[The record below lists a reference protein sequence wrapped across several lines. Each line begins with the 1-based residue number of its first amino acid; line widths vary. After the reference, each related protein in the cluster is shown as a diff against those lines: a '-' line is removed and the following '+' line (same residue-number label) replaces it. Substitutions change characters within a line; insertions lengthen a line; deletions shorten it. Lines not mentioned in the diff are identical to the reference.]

1 MIEDRKLYRGKFN
14 ISGEVLEEYVRAYS
28 KEQAF
33 RLLCSRLG
41 ALHNKTG
48 SSLQKYFIGKA
59 HSYQI
64 EEVEEC

>member
-1 MIEDRKLYRGKFN
+1 MEDRLLYKGTFN
-14 ISGEVLEEYVRAYS
+14 ISGELIEEFVRAYS

-64 EEVEEC
+64 EEVKEC